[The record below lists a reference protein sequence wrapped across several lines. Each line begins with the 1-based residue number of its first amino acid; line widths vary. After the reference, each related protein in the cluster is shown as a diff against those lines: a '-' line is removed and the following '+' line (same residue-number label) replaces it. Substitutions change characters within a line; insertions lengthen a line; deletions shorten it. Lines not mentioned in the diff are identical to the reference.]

1 MGSVL
6 TDGEIVSL
14 FFSRDENA
22 IQKTEQKY
30 GKLFRSISRNI
41 LDSDEDV
48 EECINDTYLKLW
60 NAIPPEKP
68 DSLKAY
74 GSKTVRNT
82 SINRAEYNSAQKRKL
97 NALCEELGESVPSAG
112 SIADENEL
120 NRLLNDFLRGLKKET
135 RIIFILRYFHG
146 EQTESIAQK
155 MDVSDSKVRSVLFR
169 TRQKLKDF
177 LEKEGISI

>member
-1 MGSVL
+1 MQ
-6 TDGEIVSL
+6 DYEIVDL
-14 FFSRDENA
+14 YWARNQDA
-22 IQKTEQKY
+22 ITQTDVKY
-30 GKLFRSISRNI
+30 GSYCRKIAMNI
-41 LDSDEDV
+41 VGSAEDS

-155 MDVSDSKVRSVLFR
+155 MDVSDSKVRSTLFR